1 MVTIKDIART
11 LGVSVGTVSK
21 ALNGR
26 DDVGDELRA
35 RIIDTARELRYE
47 PDPIARRLVTKR
59 SRTLGVFMLDRQGF
73 GVRRNF
79 GWLFLDGILRGA
91 AARDYDLVLFS
102 NTDDTRYERSYI
114 DICRSRRVDAAII
127 VGLRGDDRYLEDV
140 LNAPIPVA
148 LIDTEVSGGT
158 ATFVSSDN
166 KAGAALALE
175 HLAFLGHE
183 KVATLRAPFSYPGRL
198 RYEAWAEFAAARGRY
213 RDDYIRDG
221 DFTPESGMA
230 AAAAFA
236 SMKDMPT
243 AIFAASD
250 LMAIGLIRG
259 FERLGVR
266 VPEDVS
272 IVGFDDIPN
281 ADLVGPALT
290 TVAQDT
296 LGIGQAALD
305 AVLDEL
311 DSGSRREEILV
322 APRLVVRRSCAAPGG
337 APDFL
342 TEGSPAASLG
352 VRRTP

>member
-79 GWLFLDGILRGA
+79 GWLFLDGILHGA
-91 AARDYDLVLFS
+91 AEREYDLVLFS

-127 VGLRGDDRYLEDV
+127 VGLRGDDRYLDDV

-148 LIDTEVSGGT
+148 LIDTEVSGGS

-166 KAGAALALE
+166 RAGAALALE
-175 HLAFLGHE
+175 HLASLGHE

-198 RYEAWAEFAAARGRY
+198 RYEAWAEFAAALGCF
-213 RDDYIRDG
+213 RDDYVRDG
-221 DFTPESGMA
+221 DFTPESGMSA
-230 AAAAFA
+230 AESFAA
-236 SMKDMPT
+236 MREMPT

-259 FERLGVR
+259 FEKRGVR
-266 VPEDVS
+266 VPEDIS

-296 LGIGQAALD
+296 LGIGKAALD

-322 APRLVVRRSCAAPGG
+322 EPRLVVRQSCAAPR
-337 APDFL
+337 AAA
-342 TEGSPAASLG
+342 GSVKG
-352 VRRTP
+352 